1 MLKVKRTV
9 NSKNSTAVI
18 DQWENE
24 IKNSIKAMYLQN
36 KNDNQLIGQYENALQ
51 TLKQEYTLLYKENEQ
66 LKKTIDE
73 MKSQEKISAE
83 NQRKRPLS
91 GFDYEN
97 EYNENDNVQYI
108 GRKRRKPPKKLF
120 IKKKKKLIVEMMKWM
135 VKKE

>member
-108 GRKRRKPPKKLF
+108 ARKRRKPTKKLF
-120 IKKKKKLIVEMMKWM
+120 IKKKKKLMVEMMKWM